1 MAQEGSPVNKIVLVG
16 TAADGGIVTSL
27 AVANTDAAYSYSFPS
42 RPNKSFGLLVQLD
55 VASGTPD
62 VKIEI
67 ESGRA
72 RPDTEAAADTSNFAV
87 GQSTDCVLDTAA
99 NTETLRF
106 YPLPPIVAP
115 FSRIKFTGQGSN
127 PATCVVAKLEVFEV

>member
-1 MAQEGSPVNKIVLVG
+1 MAYEGSPVNKVVLVG
-16 TAADGGIVTSL
+16 AAADGGIVTSL
-27 AVANTDAAYSYSFPS
+27 AVANTDTAYSYSFPS

-67 ESGRA
+67 ESGRS
-72 RPDTEAAADTSNFAV
+72 RPTTEASADTANFAV
-87 GQSTDCVLDTAA
+87 GQTSDCVLDTAA
-99 NTETLRF
+99 NTEALRF
-106 YPLPPIVAP
+106 YPFPPIVAP

-127 PATCVVAKLEVFEV
+127 PATCVVTKLELFEV